1 MTVIC
6 CDVGGVYE
14 LYPDAK
20 TKQKNRLS
28 RVCTTNLTNGKF
40 KINEMPGLVSMT

>member
-20 TKQKNRLS
+20 TKQIDSQESVPL
-28 RVCTTNLTNGKF
+28 TWQMANLK
-40 KINEMPGLVSMT
+40 